1 MSDEKALETKL
12 RPIVREIKDLI
23 SAGQWNIRI
32 PENKAKWD
40 EMVSLAVELHK
51 LVKPKHHR
59 YMIENRGYHP
69 DDPEFY
75 NHIHPIEDLLKYIE
89 NPHANDDPE
98 DSTMGDKFQFKVY
111 SRRWGH
117 EDIYEF
123 IRNEKGWIISFK
135 SSGQADKS
143 GKPWLFEFLDH
154 DSINYPEELPGYLEW
169 LWTQAEEEGLSHE
182 QVQEA
187 VQRLADWVS
196 LCERQSPGGIW
207 RGYK

>member
-1 MSDEKALETKL
+1 MSEEKTLETNL

-32 PENKAKWD
+32 PENKVKWD

-75 NHIHPIEDLLKYIE
+75 NHIHPIEDLLNYID

-98 DSTMGDKFQFKVY
+98 DSTIGDKFEFKVY
-111 SRRWGH
+111 SRRWRH
-117 EDIYEF
+117 HDTYEF
-123 IRNEKGWIISFK
+123 IRNEKGWIISFE
-135 SSGQADKS
+135 SGGQADKS
-143 GKPWLFEFLDH
+143 GKPWLFDFLDH

-169 LWTQAEEEGLSHE
+169 LWAQAEEEGLSHD

-187 VQRLADWVS
+187 IQQLAEWIS
-196 LCERQSPGGIW
+196 LCERESPQGIW
-207 RGYK
+207 KGYK